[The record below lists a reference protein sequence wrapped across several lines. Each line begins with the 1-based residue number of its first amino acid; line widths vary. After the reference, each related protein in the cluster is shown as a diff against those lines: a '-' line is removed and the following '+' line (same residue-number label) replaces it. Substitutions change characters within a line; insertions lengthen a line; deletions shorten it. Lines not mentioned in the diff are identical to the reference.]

1 MNTRFWKEDWF
12 AELAIT
18 VEGHFYAHQQN
29 IVHRDFNSAN
39 IMYEPETDSIKITDF
54 GIARITVSSKT
65 KTDTI
70 PVTPADRPPEQLASE
85 KADGQ
90 PDLFS
95 PGVRLLQLL
104 TSSIPF
110 QADSM
115 VSSLFK
121 TTNEAASNFR
131 SVRPDITDAI
141 ASVARKILLKGV
153 KHRFQ
158 PALGNHLKAILAFQ
172 S

>member
-18 VEGHFYAHQQN
+18 VVGHSYPHQQN
-29 IVHRDFNSAN
+29 IVHRDFKPAN

-54 GIARITVSSKT
+54 GIGRITVSSKT
-65 KTDTI
+65 KTGTN
-70 PVTPADRPPEQLASE
+70 PVTPADRPPRQLASE
-85 KADGQ
+85 KANGQ

-104 TSSIPF
+104 TGSIPF

-121 TTNEAASNFR
+121 ATNEAASNFR

-141 ASVARKILLKGV
+141 DSEARKILPRGV
-153 KHRFQ
+153 NHRFQ
-158 PALGNHLKAILAFQ
+158 PALGNHLKAVLAFQ
-172 S
+172 G

>member
-18 VEGHFYAHQQN
+18 VEGHSYAQQQN
-29 IVHRDFNSAN
+29 IAHRDFKPAN
-39 IMYEPETDSIKITDF
+39 IMYEPETDSIKMTDF

-65 KTDTI
+65 KTGTI
-70 PVTPADRPPEQLASE
+70 TVTLADRSPEQLASQ
-85 KADGQ
+85 KVVGR
-90 PDLFS
+90 PDLIS

-104 TSSIPF
+104 TGSIPF

-115 VSSLFK
+115 VSSMFK

-131 SVRPDITDAI
+131 SVQPDITDAI
-141 ASVARKILLKGV
+141 ASVARKILLKCV
-153 KHRFQ
+153 KLRFQ
-158 PALGNHLKAILAFQ
+158 PALGNHQNAVLAFQ

>member
-18 VEGHFYAHQQN
+18 VVGHSYPHQQN
-29 IVHRDFNSAN
+29 IVHRNFKPAN

-54 GIARITVSSKT
+54 GIGRITVSSKT
-65 KTDTI
+65 KTGTN
-70 PVTPADRPPEQLASE
+70 PVTPADRPPEQSANE

-95 PGVRLLQLL
+95 PGVRLMQLL
-104 TSSIPF
+104 TGSIPF

-141 ASVARKILLKGV
+141 DSVARKILPRGV

-158 PALGNHLKAILAFQ
+158 PALGNHLKAILGFQ

>member
-18 VEGHFYAHQQN
+18 VVGHSYPHQQN
-29 IVHRDFNSAN
+29 IVHRNFKPAN

-54 GIARITVSSKT
+54 GIGRITVSSKT
-65 KTDTI
+65 KTGTI
-70 PVTPADRPPEQLASE
+70 PVTPTDRSLEQLAGQ
-85 KADGQ
+85 KLGGQ

-104 TSSIPF
+104 TGSIPL

-121 TTNEAASNFR
+121 TTNEAASNFK
-131 SVRPDITDAI
+131 S
-141 ASVARKILLKGV
+141 
-153 KHRFQ
+153 
-158 PALGNHLKAILAFQ
+158 
-172 S
+172 